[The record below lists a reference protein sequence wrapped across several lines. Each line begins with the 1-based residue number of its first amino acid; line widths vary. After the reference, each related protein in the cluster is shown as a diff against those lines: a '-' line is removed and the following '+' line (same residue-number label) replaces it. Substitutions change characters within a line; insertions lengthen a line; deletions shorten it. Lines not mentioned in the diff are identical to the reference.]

1 MEDVSQ
7 VFLEERNGDFVWESF
22 VHQKSHKVKYLKKKY
37 WDSQEK
43 PKLAKLL
50 RISWAKTT
58 EKKDSEVAA
67 NEPEADQ
74 AGMLPRVRTGISEKA
89 QGGDT
94 QSGCWDVE

>member
-58 EKKDSEVAA
+58 EKKDSEVRRQWARSRSSWDAA
-67 NEPEADQ
+67 KSQN
-74 AGMLPRVRTGISEKA
+74 
-89 QGGDT
+89 
-94 QSGCWDVE
+94 WD